1 MVMVMVGRIGR
12 RSVPRQVS
20 EGNPRDPLLIADADS
35 VMLARAAE
43 RNPSV
48 FLPAGPRCNLSENI
62 PKLLGIAEY
71 LDNPWRNTKFLLT
84 QFKPSPAPISDAT
97 KSQKKAALEAINRSK
112 SIVEV
117 AEQLGV
123 PLGNG
128 KTVMDEIAA
137 RIRARDVGEDTD
149 VFEERREAIEAGL
162 VVDEPEIVESKA
174 DVDGWEVGVGQ
185 AELVHA

>member
-1 MVMVMVGRIGR
+1 MAGA
-12 RSVPRQVS
+12 
-20 EGNPRDPLLIADADS
+20 ES

-71 LDNPWRNTKFLLT
+71 VDNPWRNTKFLLT
-84 QFKPSPAPISDAT
+84 QFKPSPSPISDAT
-97 KSQKKAALEAINRSK
+97 KAQKKAALEAINSSK
-112 SIVEV
+112 SLVEV
-117 AEQLGV
+117 AEKLGV

-137 RIRARDVGEDTD
+137 RIRARGVQEDTD
-149 VFEERREAIEAGL
+149 VFEERREAEEAGR
-162 VVDEPEIVESKA
+162 VVDEPETVECKA

-185 AELVHA
+185 AELIHA